1 MLQRLPEFFLN
12 ERRPFSIT
20 IADTLPDF
28 HMEDSQHVSTSSQDV
43 KIPAGIPVLQIQCI
57 TVKFQFRHLLGTIN
71 ADAKET
77 SSEPMDIS
85 FEGILDGHEPHDDHL
100 LFNEPDY
107 SELHT
112 TAEARQ
118 PIQTTKLGL
127 SDAFEYEDPYLFE
140 DGEAMLDHSFA
151 DNFSPFE
158 SQESGQTD
166 VTTPEEDPTDAPCFQ
181 TRTTGAVTSLL
192 TDVAMRTLIGGEQ
205 SKPTEGIRLLRPLP
219 RHTLAVLMPL
229 MFSPNFSSVGF
240 SCSSYKVSWLIL
252 LDHASKISVSAHH
265 CERCCLP
272 RYGRS
277 ITKLEVQA
285 RRAEEEST
293 QLQNP
298 FFGRCRAIACL

>member
-28 HMEDSQHVSTSSQDV
+28 HLEDSQHVSTSCQDV
-43 KIPAGIPVLQIQCI
+43 KVPAGVPVLQIQCI
-57 TVKFQFRHLLGTIN
+57 TVKFQFRRFLDTIN
-71 ADAKET
+71 ADAKDT

-100 LFNEPDY
+100 LYNEPDY
-107 SELHT
+107 TQLHT

-118 PIQTTKLGL
+118 PIQTTELGL
-127 SDAFEYEDPYLFE
+127 SDAFEYEDSYLFE

-166 VTTPEEDPTDAPCFQ
+166 LTTPDDDLTDASCLQ
-181 TRTTGAVTSLL
+181 TRTTEAVTSLL

-205 SKPTEGIRLLRPLP
+205 SKPTESIRLLRPLP
-219 RHTLAVLMPL
+219 RHTLAVLIPL

-240 SCSSYKVSWLIL
+240 SCSSYEVPCLIL
-252 LDHASKISVSAHH
+252 LGHASKISFCAHH
-265 CERCCLP
+265 YERHCLR

-277 ITKLEVQA
+277 ITRLEVQA
-285 RRAEEEST
+285 RRAEEESP
-293 QLQNP
+293 QLHDP
-298 FFGRCRAIACL
+298 FSGRCRAIECL